1 MKVIIPLAGLG
12 TRLRP
17 HTLTKPKPLVNVAG
31 KPVLAHILDSL
42 QQLPIEEVLFITGY
56 LGEQIEA
63 FVRDRYSLK
72 SRFIKQEQQL
82 GQAHAIGLTKG
93 MVDEDVLIIFVDT
106 IFEADLARLS
116 SLCSDGVV
124 YVHEVDDPRRFGVAV
139 VRNGYIQRL
148 VEKPSEPVSHL
159 AVIGVYYFKDAASLY
174 DAIDELIAKD
184 IKTGGEY
191 YLADAIQILI
201 DRGARIEA
209 WPVEVWEDCGKLET
223 LLQTN
228 RFLLTKT
235 GGNCTQ
241 LPGSIV
247 CPPIFVAPS
256 ARVEGSIVGP
266 YVTIADN
273 AVVRSAIVKD
283 SIINEGALIEET
295 MLSNSVIGSNAVVR
309 GNFTRLNVGDAS
321 EISLKG
327 E

>member
-31 KPVLAHILDSL
+31 KPVLAHILDSI
-42 QQLPIEEVLFITGY
+42 QDLPIDEVFFITGY

-63 FVRDRYSLK
+63 FVRGRYCLP

-93 MVDEDVLIIFVDT
+93 MVAGDVLIIFVDT
-106 IFEADLARLS
+106 IFEADLSRLAGLS
-116 SLCSDGVV
+116 SDGVV
-124 YVHEVDDPRRFGVAV
+124 YVHQVDDPRRFGVAV
-139 VRNGYIQRL
+139 LRDSYIEKL
-148 VEKPSEPVSHL
+148 VEKPKEPVSNL
-159 AVIGVYYFKDAASLY
+159 AVIGVYYFKDAQALF

-228 RFLLTKT
+228 RFLLSRS
-235 GGNCTQ
+235 GGNCTE

-247 CPPIFVAPS
+247 FPPVFIAPS
-256 ARVEGSIVGP
+256 AKVEGSIVGP
-266 YVTIADN
+266 HVTIADN
-273 AVVRSAIVKD
+273 AVVRSSIVRD
-283 SIINEGALIEET
+283 SIINEGAFLEEA
-295 MLSNSVIGSNAVVR
+295 MLTASVIGSNAVVR
-309 GNFTRLNVGDAS
+309 GNFSRLNVGDAS
-321 EISLKG
+321 EVSLKG

>member
-1 MKVIIPLAGLG
+1 LKVIIPLAGLG

-42 QQLPIEEVLFITGY
+42 LPLSVEEVFFITGY
-56 LGEQIEA
+56 LGEQIET
-63 FVRDRYSLK
+63 FVRTRYSLP
-72 SRFIKQEQQL
+72 SRFIRQEQQL

-93 MVDEDVLIIFVDT
+93 MVTGDVLIIFVDT
-106 IFEADLARLS
+106 IFEADLARLQGI
-116 SLCSDGVV
+116 CSDGVV
-124 YVHEVDDPRRFGVAV
+124 YVHQVEDPRRFGVAV
-139 VRNGYIQRL
+139 LRDGYIARL
-148 VEKPSEPVSHL
+148 VEKPAEPVSNL
-159 AVIGVYYFKDAASLY
+159 AVIGVYYFKDATHLFE
-174 DAIDELIAKD
+174 AIDELIARD
-184 IKTGGEY
+184 IRTGGEY

-201 DRGARIEA
+201 DRGSRIEA

-228 RFLLTKT
+228 RFLLTRT
-235 GGNCTQ
+235 GGNRSE

-247 CPPIFVAPS
+247 RPPVFIAPS
-256 ARVEGSIVGP
+256 ATVEASIVGP

-273 AVVRSAIVKD
+273 AVVRFSIVRD
-283 SIINEGALIEET
+283 SIINEGALLEEA
-295 MLSNSVIGSNAVVR
+295 MLSGSVIGSNAVVR